1 MKKTITIIGAI
12 IVLILGAGG
21 VYAVMNNN
29 TNKAYDAAITKAEK
43 HVKQHEWED
52 AKAAYDEAA
61 KAKKTDMT
69 TAANEQITAI
79 QSAEAVAGNDQQ
91 GAIDILDKSMKQ
103 KVTVPAVMTEM
114 KAMKA
119 ELEKQLEKS
128 KTESN
133 KQDGTNGS
141 RSDLAP
147 EKQPTPD
154 ANAGT
159 TNPNKDANIA
169 EGNMS
174 VADARARLTDA
185 GVTNSQV
192 PDSEI
197 EQLIKAVKD
206 SNGEKSLKDIAL
218 QMKW

>member
-1 MKKTITIIGAI
+1 MKKLLTIIGAVV
-12 IVLILGAGG
+12 VLLLGAGG

-29 TNKAYDAAITKAEK
+29 TNKTFDEAITQAEK

-52 AKAAYDEAA
+52 AKAAYNDAA

-79 QSAEAVAGNDQQ
+79 QSAETIAGNDQQ

-103 KVTVPAVMTEM
+103 KVTVPVIMTEM

-119 ELEKQLEKS
+119 ELQKQLDKAKKDSE
-128 KTESN
+128 
-133 KQDGTNGS
+133 NGS
-141 RSDLAP
+141 RSDLTP
-147 EKQPTPD
+147 EAKPEPQPTPD
-154 ANAGT
+154 PAPNAD
-159 TNPNKDANIA
+159 KIREQNIA

-174 VADARARLTDA
+174 VADARARLTEG
-185 GVTNSQV
+185 GVTNSHI

-206 SNGEKSLKDIAL
+206 TNGEKSLKDIAVE
-218 QMKW
+218 MHW